1 VKSPHDNTMP
11 VPLASIVQRWQTAWQ
26 RLYLAEQHGLD
37 PAPTDLLT
45 ELQSGAHI
53 AQLVTHGRWLRVI
66 TLLRATGVDSWP
78 QIAHTLNMSEGEAR
92 DEFVRW
98 ATDQTHDHRTTGRG
112 LAAAEAR
119 EWIERVQA
127 VRL

>member
-1 VKSPHDNTMP
+1 VTFPDDKTLP
-11 VPLASIVQRWQTAWQ
+11 VPLASIVQRWQTAWR

-37 PAPTDLLT
+37 PAPADLLV

-53 AQLVTHGRWLRVI
+53 ARLATDGRWLRVI

-78 QIAHTLNMSEGEAR
+78 RIAEALNMSESEAR

-98 ATDQTHDHRTTGRG
+98 AIDHAHDHRATGRG
-112 LAAAEAR
+112 LAA

>member
-1 VKSPHDNTMP
+1 MP

-26 RLYLAEQHGLD
+26 RRYLAEQHCVD
-37 PAPTDLLT
+37 PAPTDLLA
-45 ELQSGAHI
+45 ELQLGAHI

-66 TLLRATGVDSWP
+66 TLLRATGVDAWP
-78 QIAHTLNMSEGEAR
+78 QIAHALNMSEGEAH
-92 DEFVRW
+92 DEFFRW
-98 ATDQTHDHRTTGRG
+98 AIDQARHHRTTGRG
-112 LAAAEAR
+112 LAAAKAR